1 MVKDIIDG
9 IREIEAKASGI
20 LEETRK
26 KRAEIVAEAR
36 EEARKIIEK
45 AHADGKE
52 AVKLAVTHAQT
63 EADAKIAA
71 IAAEEDETR
80 KRVNQS
86 SSGNVGKAVD
96 FVIERMLK

>member
-9 IREIEAKASGI
+9 IKETEAKAAGA
-20 LEETRK
+20 LEEARK
-26 KRAEIVAEAR
+26 KRAEIVAAARDEAR
-36 EEARKIIEK
+36 EIIEK

-52 AVKLAVTHAQT
+52 GIKLAVTGAQT

-80 KRVNQS
+80 KRVIAS
-86 SSGNVGKAVD
+86 SSGNIGKAVE

>member
-9 IREIEAKASGI
+9 IRETEAKASGI
-20 LEETRK
+20 LEEARK
-26 KRAEIVAEAR
+26 KRAEIVAEAGD
-36 EEARKIIEK
+36 EARKIIET
-45 AHADGKE
+45 AHADGK
-52 AVKLAVTHAQT
+52 AGIKLAVENAQT

-80 KRVNQS
+80 KRVIDS
-86 SSGNVGKAVD
+86 SSGNVSKAVD